1 MCTFAI
7 YTSLQV
13 MKIIHPSPF
22 VGLQKKE
29 EGKAYR
35 LMHYVVQQEV
45 EEGVLLYNTLTCALA
60 LVTHEEAKNLTAVED
75 LIVHRFLVPVDH
87 DDKRFCKV
95 LKIGAKLMQKRP
107 KGIKTYT
114 VVTTTGCNA
123 RCAYCFEQGTK
134 PIHMTMEMAEKVAQY
149 ILNHRGEH
157 EEVKIRWFGG
167 EPLYNF
173 KVMDRISTHLKEHDI
188 KYYSNIITNGY
199 LFSDKLVEKACD
211 LWHLKKVQVTLDGT
225 EENYNRIKAYVHTN
239 GANPYQR
246 VMENIKKLLEAKIPT
261 VNIRIHLTHDNF
273 ADVWALTEECGERF
287 RGYNNFHLYF
297 IPLYEYFDSEDA
309 QKVIQRKAI
318 YDKKAKLEQ
327 LAQNIGLNRPPRHNK
342 KEGIQLNQCMVDS
355 EDAVMILPEG
365 ELGLCE
371 HYLDSRFIGHID
383 SDDWNQEEMKRAR
396 EYWEE
401 IPECDTCAYYPR
413 CYRLKICSN
422 LDVCFKE
429 LREDLIASIQYQMI
443 QDYRQALQEA
453 TPD

>member
-1 MCTFAI
+1 MCTFAV

-107 KGIKTYT
+107 KGIRKYT
-114 VVTTTGCNA
+114 IVTTTGCNA
-123 RCAYCFEQGTK
+123 RCAYCFEQGIK
-134 PIHMTMEMAEKVAQY
+134 PVHMTMETAEKVAQY
-149 ILNHRGEH
+149 IIAHRGEH
-157 EEVKIRWFGG
+157 EEVQIDWFGG

-173 KVMDRISTHLKEHDI
+173 KVMDRISTRLNEHNI
-188 KYYSNIITNGY
+188 EFYSRLTTNGY
-199 LFSDKLVEKACD
+199 LFSDRLVEKACH
-211 LWHLKKVQVTLDGT
+211 LWNTKTVQITLDGT

-239 GANPYQR
+239 GDNPYQR
-246 VMENIKKLLEAKIPT
+246 VMENIRRLLEAKIDR
-261 VNIRIHLTHDNF
+261 IRVRINLSYNNLTDIWNLTKACGEQFREYDNF
-273 ADVWALTEECGERF
+273 GI
-287 RGYNNFHLYF
+287 YF
-297 IPLYEYFDSEDA
+297 ATLYEYRNNATEQLS
-309 QKVIQRKAI
+309 IQREAI
-318 YDKKAKLEQ
+318 YEEKAKL
-327 LAQNIGLNRPPRHNK
+327 QNFVEDIGLKGLRHSNK
-342 KEGIQLNQCMVDS
+342 RGLVLFKCMVDS

-365 ELGLCE
+365 QLGLCE

-383 SDDWNQEEMKRAR
+383 SDDWDQEEMKRAR

-401 IPECDTCAYYPR
+401 ISECNTCAYYPK
-413 CYRLKICSN
+413 CYRLKICSAN
-422 LDVCFKE
+422 PEVCFKE
-429 LREDLIASIQYQMI
+429 WREDLIASIRHQMI
-443 QDYRQALQEA
+443 QDYRQALGEA